1 MADVTTILNTGNSK
15 NRVDIVF
22 VAEGYTAD
30 ERAKFL
36 ADAQKFLDN
45 MLGDANAKL
54 NAPFSPYKKLFNAN
68 AVFVASAQSGTD
80 QPNKSISVNTYF
92 DATQHGSDG
101 RLLYGDFSKVG
112 TVVNSAVASNAQ
124 ELVIVLVNTSLY
136 GGAGGSIAW
145 ASAGNISSA
154 EVVLHEIGHS
164 FANLQDE
171 YVDTA
176 ISSNYPIA
184 DQGFQNSAHVT
195 DSLSRIPWSAWLG
208 YKDGDLGVVGT
219 YEGGYYRNTG
229 IWRATQDSKMNHL
242 GVAFSA
248 PEKEAFALK
257 YYAAIGDYLNLYSSI
272 PGIYQPET
280 PDSSLLS
287 FTWKING
294 NTVNSNDKVYFDAY
308 ASGAYKSG
316 ASLSLTTVDN
326 TGYIRKNLSATQQVE
341 NTTLDKTI
349 INVSGASSSLNANN
363 SIYQFDA
370 SNNLIGLSAPE
381 TVRYDYI
388 DGGSGIDTLVISA
401 KLGKGGGSYFVNE
414 IGSNTMLLG
423 NQNAAYWATH
433 NVEKIQFSDY
443 IVNTTVYDNARSIKT
458 TELQSLEEL
467 YVAYFNR
474 VPDADGLDYWINQFK
489 AGMTFKQIGDAFFVA
504 AAQFPA
510 QTGYSASLSNT
521 DFINIIYKNAMGRT
535 DGADA
540 AGMKYWLNELETGIH
555 SRGSMVGAVLA
566 GARAFK
572 NDATWGWV
580 VNLLDNKI
588 KVANQF
594 AVEWG
599 LNYLTPEASIT
610 NGIAIASA
618 VTATDIAAAIALIGI
633 ADGQIQFA

>member
-1 MADVTTILNTGNSK
+1 MADVTTILNTGSSK

-22 VAEGYTAD
+22 VAEGYTAA

-54 NAPFSPYKKLFNAN
+54 NAPFSSYKNLFNAN
-68 AVFVASAQSGTD
+68 AIFVASAQSGTD
-80 QPNKSISVNTYF
+80 QPNQGVSVNTYF

-101 RLLYGDFSKVG
+101 RLLYGDFSKVN
-112 TVVNSAVASNAQ
+112 TVVNDAVASNAH
-124 ELVIVLVNTSLY
+124 ELVIVLVNTALY

-164 FANLQDE
+164 FAALQDE

-176 ISSNYPIA
+176 ISSNYPLT
-184 DQGFQNSAHVT
+184 DPGFLASPHVT
-195 DSLSRIPWSAWLG
+195 DSLSRIPWSAWVG
-208 YKDGDLGVVGT
+208 FQDGDLGVVGT
-219 YEGGYYRNTG
+219 YQGGYYRNTG

-272 PGIYQPET
+272 PGIYQPDV
-280 PDSSLLS
+280 PDSNLLS
-287 FTWKING
+287 YTWKING
-294 NTVNSNDKVYFDAY
+294 TTVNTTDKVYFDAY
-308 ASGAYKSG
+308 SSGAYKSG

-326 TGYIRKNLSATQQVE
+326 TGYIRKNLSTTQQVE

-349 INVSGASSSLNANN
+349 INVAGQSGSMNSSN
-363 SIYQFDA
+363 SIYQFDG
-370 SNNLIGLSAPE
+370 SNNVIGLSAVD

-388 DGGSGIDTLVISA
+388 DGGSGSDTLVINA
-401 KLGKGGGSYFVNE
+401 RLGPGGGTYFVNE
-414 IGSNTMLLG
+414 IGGNTMLLG
-423 NQNAAYWATH
+423 YQHAAYWATH
-433 NVEKIQFSDY
+433 NVERIQFSDF
-443 IVNTTVYDNARSIKT
+443 IVNTTVYDNARTIKT
-458 TELQSLEEL
+458 AELKSLEEL

-489 AGMTFKQIGDAFFVA
+489 AGMSFKQIGDAFFIA

-510 QTGYSASLSNT
+510 QTGYSAGLSNT
-521 DFINIIYKNAMGRT
+521 DFINIIYKNAMGRA

-540 AGMKYWLNELETGIH
+540 AGLKYWLNELESGVH
-555 SRGSMVGAVLA
+555 SRGSMVGAILA
-566 GARAFK
+566 GARAFTG
-572 NDATWGWV
+572 DATWGWV

-618 VTATDIAAAIALIGI
+618 VTATDTAAAIALIGI
-633 ADGQIQFA
+633 TDGQIQFV

>member
-1 MADVTTILNTGNSK
+1 MADVTTILNTGSSK

-22 VAEGYTAD
+22 VAEGYTAA

-54 NAPFSPYKKLFNAN
+54 NAPFSSYKNLFNAN
-68 AVFVASAQSGTD
+68 AIFVASAQSGTD
-80 QPNKSISVNTYF
+80 QPNQSISVNTYF

-101 RLLYGDFSKVG
+101 RLLYGDFSKVN
-112 TVVNSAVASNAQ
+112 TVVNDAVASNAH
-124 ELVIVLVNTSLY
+124 ELVIVLVNTALY

-164 FANLQDE
+164 FAALQDE

-176 ISSNYPIA
+176 ISSNYPLT
-184 DQGFQNSAHVT
+184 DPGFLASPHVT
-195 DSLSRIPWSAWLG
+195 DSLSRIPWSAWVG
-208 YKDGDLGVVGT
+208 FQDGDLGVVGT
-219 YEGGYYRNTG
+219 YQGGYYRNTG

-272 PGIYQPET
+272 PGIYQPDV
-280 PDSSLLS
+280 PDSNLLS
-287 FTWKING
+287 YTWKING
-294 NTVNSNDKVYFDAY
+294 TTVNTTDKVYFDAY

-326 TGYIRKNLSATQQVE
+326 TGYIRKNLSTTQQVE

-349 INVSGASSSLNANN
+349 INVASQSGSMNSSN
-363 SIYQFDA
+363 SIYQFDG
-370 SNNLIGLSAPE
+370 SNNVIGLSAVD

-388 DGGSGIDTLVISA
+388 DGGSGSDTLVINA
-401 KLGKGGGSYFVNE
+401 KLGPGGGTYFVNE

-423 NQNAAYWATH
+423 YQHAAYWATH
-433 NVEKIQFSDY
+433 NVERIQFSDF
-443 IVNTTVYDNARSIKT
+443 IVNTTVYDNARTIKT
-458 TELQSLEEL
+458 AELKSLEEL

-489 AGMTFKQIGDAFFVA
+489 AGMSFKQIGDAFFIA

-510 QTGYSASLSNT
+510 QTGYSAGLSNT
-521 DFINIIYKNAMGRT
+521 DFINIIYKNAMGRA

-540 AGMKYWLNELETGIH
+540 AGLKYWLNELESGVH
-555 SRGSMVGAVLA
+555 SRGSMVGAILA
-566 GARAFK
+566 GARAFTG
-572 NDATWGWV
+572 DATWGWV

-618 VTATDIAAAIALIGI
+618 VTATDTAVAIALIGI
-633 ADGQIQFA
+633 TDGQIQFV